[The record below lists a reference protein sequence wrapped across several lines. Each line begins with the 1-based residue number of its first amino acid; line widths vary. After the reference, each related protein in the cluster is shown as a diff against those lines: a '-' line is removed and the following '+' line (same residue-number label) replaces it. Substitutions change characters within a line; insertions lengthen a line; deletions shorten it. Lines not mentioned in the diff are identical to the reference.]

1 MNVIASGM
9 FLSVLEG
16 KRSSQQTRDIN
27 RASRGSLEQETPNIG
42 KNLVWHAVICC
53 PCREHIY
60 KHGALV
66 CPPAILS
73 LIL

>member
-27 RASRGSLEQETPNIG
+27 RAFKVPGASLEFGSLFTCDNCS
-42 KNLVWHAVICC
+42 AC
-53 PCREHIY
+53 
-60 KHGALV
+60 
-66 CPPAILS
+66 S
-73 LIL
+73 